1 MPRLIKT
8 AGAYPSKYRGMIESG
23 KQTGPLYKVDSA
35 EKTIA
40 SIMNLTGAAMK
51 HPVTDLIVTGI
62 DAAVRSGEEDVSGF
76 QDLLD
81 ARSDATKRRAAES
94 RTQKTRPSGMP
105 APSAGV
111 VDMSGATS
119 KTLPEQFIKGV
130 TDYTGEVA
138 ASMGQPQPQPP
149 LDAQPQPQDI
159 PRRPETMAETERRW
173 RKEGGEAPAPQAT
186 KAPRGFS
193 EIISFVSHPL
203 ATPEDLDWAL
213 RQMSRF
219 TPVTSVSEIGKTQT
233 KYATAIM
240 NAFAQGK
247 KRVPTEIELRK
258 ARLGEA
264 KEARKA
270 SKSERDRG
278 QAATFKAVDAA
289 LALKRIKA
297 SEKNARI
304 SALRAAA
311 GDDSKRQELVGV
323 LNALAE
329 LHPALMAVNE
339 KIKNGQ
345 PLTREDRE
353 VARNAKLLQ
362 RNLNKATTGP
372 SFQTSGLRPEAA
384 KIWKGMM
391 SKKGYELYDIAQKNQ
406 HPRYMLGL
414 LNTVG
419 SEFGREEAAQE
430 KAKEKAASAKAQAEK
445 SMKNAQRN
453 LEKAQRKVNNLE
465 DVFVDVN
472 GNIKQNYRA
481 YIEKRGGVFSL
492 KKGIEGLDRRK
503 FKPAKRAL
511 TAYKAALVE
520 QDNAQS
526 AFDDANADLNKLNK

>member
-8 AGAYPSKYRGMIESG
+8 AGVYPSKYRGMIESG
-23 KQTGPLYKVDSA
+23 RQTGPLYKVDSA

-62 DAAVRSGEEDVSGF
+62 DAAVRSGKKDVEGF
-76 QDLLD
+76 QDLLA
-81 ARSDATKRRAAES
+81 ARSDAMKRRAAES

-138 ASMGQPQPQPP
+138 ASMGQPQPP
-149 LDAQPQPQDI
+149 LDAQPQPQPQDT
-159 PRRPETMAETERRW
+159 PQVRAKQVRDSFNAARRP
-173 RKEGGEAPAPQAT
+173 AT

-213 RQMSRF
+213 KQMSRF
-219 TPVTSVSEIGKTQT
+219 TPVTSISEIGKTQT

-240 NAFAQGK
+240 NAFAEGK
-247 KRVPTEIELRK
+247 KRTPTEIELRK

-278 QAATFKAVDAA
+278 QAATFKAVDTA
-289 LALKRIKA
+289 LALERMEV
-297 SEKNARI
+297 SQKNARTA
-304 SALRAAA
+304 ALKQAA
-311 GDDSKRQELVGV
+311 GNDNKRQELVAV
-323 LNALAE
+323 VNALAD
-329 LHPALMAVNE
+329 LHPALVAVNK
-339 KIKNGQ
+339 KIKNKQ
-345 PLTREDRE
+345 KLTEDDRD
-353 VARNAKLLQ
+353 VARKAKLLE
-362 RNLNKATTGP
+362 RNLHDATVGRGFGP
-372 SFQTSGLRPEAA
+372 SGFKREAK
-384 KIWKGMM
+384 KIWNKLM
-391 SKKGYELYDIAQKNQ
+391 SDNGYLLYKVAKDKQ
-406 HPRYMLGL
+406 HPKHALGL
-414 LNTVG
+414 LNVVG
-419 SEFGREEAAQE
+419 SEFRREEIAQE
-430 KAKEKAASAKAQAEK
+430 KAKEKAASAKAQAKK
-445 SMKNAQRN
+445 SMETAQTN
-453 LEKAQRKVNNLE
+453 LEKAQREVNNLE
-465 DVFVDVN
+465 EAFVDVN

-481 YIEKRGGVFSL
+481 YIEKKGGVYSL
-492 KKGIEGLDRRK
+492 KKGIAGANKKK
-503 FKPAKRAL
+503 FKPAQGALKAYNRAL
-511 TAYKAALVE
+511 VK

-526 AFDDANADLNKLNK
+526 ALDKAKSDFNKLNK